1 MLGLLSYMHPDHAI
15 FKKGYRPPK
24 KEERVQQA
32 QPSIPNHN
40 GFFDNLPPLSASE
53 LRKGNGFKLN
63 LLTKRQR
70 KEQQLARLEEQEQR
84 LAAARVKKQAE
95 LDDLEDEEDGVRLRV
110 TKAEFDLIQRAKEA
124 GLDRG
129 RWQ

>member
-1 MLGLLSYMHPDHAI
+1 MLELLSYMHPDHAI

-32 QPSIPNHN
+32 QPTIPNHN

-53 LRKGNGFKLN
+53 LRKGKGFKLN

-129 RWQ
+129 RM

>member
-129 RWQ
+129 RRQ

>member
-24 KEERVQQA
+24 KEEQVQQV

-40 GFFDNLPPLSASE
+40 GFFDNLSPLSASE

-63 LLTKRQR
+63 LLTKR
-70 KEQQLARLEEQEQR
+70 
-84 LAAARVKKQAE
+84 
-95 LDDLEDEEDGVRLRV
+95 
-110 TKAEFDLIQRAKEA
+110 
-124 GLDRG
+124 
-129 RWQ
+129 